1 MSSAAA
7 ETPETAPKRLY
18 LVDGSGYIFRAY
30 HALPKMNRA
39 DGTLVNAVRGFCAMV
54 NKLLRER
61 ASIERG
67 DSVAVIFDKSGI
79 TFRNEIYP
87 DYKAHR
93 PEPPEDLVPQFGLI
107 REATRAFNLPCIEEE
122 GYEADDLIA
131 TFARAADDAGIQVE
145 IVSSD
150 KDLMQL
156 VRPGVTIYDP
166 MKDKEIGRD
175 DVHEKFGVDPTLVVD
190 VQALSGDSVD
200 NVPGVPGIGEK
211 GASQI
216 VAEIG
221 PISDL
226 VSGSHDASGLV
237 EELQT
242 RLSGH
247 LEEIRSIAGRDV
259 KINSQNDV
267 ADVMANVLGIAGI
280 KKDKKGR
287 PTVNTVTL
295 EELSREGNEF
305 ADLILRARTLGKLV
319 SGGIQK
325 IIDNAE
331 FARISLKLVTLKDDV
346 PVQERIADFALT
358 APDPE
363 ALIGF
368 LRAQEFRQLT
378 ERIAAD
384 FGIEVEA
391 EAPVVEEA
399 PSDVEYELVTDAA
412 ALARWIA
419 DAYAAGTVAVDTE
432 TTSLNAMRARL
443 VGISLSVEPG
453 RAAYVPVGH
462 VAAEPQGG
470 LDLGDGGAP
479 PSDAPDQFDPKVA
492 LAALKPLL
500 EDPAV
505 LKVGHNL
512 KYDLVILAQACVAHL
527 GEDLVP
533 AAVDDTMLLS
543 YVLDAGRGGHG
554 MDELAERELGLSTI
568 KISELIGSGKN
579 AITFDRVPLDQACTY
594 AAEDADVTLR
604 LHRAMKR
611 RLVTE
616 HMATVYETIERPL
629 VPIIAAMERA
639 GIQVDRAPLD
649 DLSRD
654 FAARAAEL
662 EAQAHT
668 LAGEEFNVGSPKQ
681 LGEILFDKMSL
692 SGGKKGK
699 TGAYA
704 TGADV
709 LEDLAAQG
717 HDLPRVVLDWR
728 QLTKLKSTY
737 TDALVEQINPGTGRV
752 HTAYGMAIAQTGR
765 LSSNDPNLQNIP
777 VRTEEGRKIRAA
789 FVAPDGHKLLS
800 LDYSQIE
807 LRVVAHRAGVA
818 PLIAAF
824 KAGEDIHA
832 LTASQVFE
840 VPLEGMAREVRN
852 RAKAINFGIIYG
864 ISAFGLARNLGIAR
878 GEAKAYIDAYFERYP
893 GIRAY
898 MDESVGFAREHGF
911 VRTLFGRKIHLMGI
925 ADKNP
930 AKRSFVERQ
939 AINAPIQGTA
949 ADIIKRAM
957 VRVPAALDAAGLTG
971 RMLLQVHDELLFEVP
986 DAEVEATIETMRAVM
1001 ENATLPALQLAVPLD
1016 VDAGVGQSWDAAH

>member
-1 MSSAAA
+1 VSHPVQIGYTGTMSSAAA

-30 HALPKMNRA
+30 HALPPMNRS
-39 DGTLVNAVRGFCAMV
+39 DGTPTNAVHGFCAMLHR
-54 NKLLRER
+54 LLENMR
-61 ASIERG
+61 SDDG
-67 DSVAVIFDKSGI
+67 DAIAVIFDKSAV
-79 TFRNEIYP
+79 TFRNDIYP
-87 DYKAHR
+87 EYKAHR
-93 PEPPEDLVPQFGLI
+93 PDPPEDLVPQFGLI
-107 REATRAFNLPCIEEE
+107 REATRAFNLPCIEQQ

-131 TFARAADDAGIQVE
+131 TFARAAEAVGTEVVV
-145 IVSSD
+145 VSSD

-156 VRPGVTIYDP
+156 VRPGVTMRDP
-166 MKDKEIGRD
+166 MKNRDIGPEE
-175 DVHEKFGVDPTLVVD
+175 VAEKFGVAPEKVID
-190 VQALSGDSVD
+190 VQALAGDSVD
-200 NVPGVPGIGEK
+200 NVPGVPGIGVKTAAQLINEY
-211 GASQI
+211 G
-216 VAEIG
+216 
-221 PISDL
+221 DL
-226 VSGSHDASGLV
+226 DAL
-237 EELQT
+237 LA
-242 RLSGH
+242 RA
-247 LEEIRSIAGRDV
+247 EEIKQPKRR
-259 KINSQNDV
+259 QNLIEN
-267 ADVMANVLGIAGI
+267 A
-280 KKDKKGR
+280 
-287 PTVNTVTL
+287 
-295 EELSREGNEF
+295 ELARVSRE
-305 ADLILRARTLGKLV
+305 
-319 SGGIQK
+319 
-325 IIDNAE
+325 
-331 FARISLKLVTLKDDV
+331 LVTLKDDV
-346 PVQERIADFALT
+346 EVDEAIADFALKP
-358 APDPE
+358 PDPE
-363 ALIGF
+363 TLIGF
-368 LRAQEFRQLT
+368 LQAQDFNRLT
-378 ERIAAD
+378 ARIAAD
-384 FGIEVEA
+384 LGAEVA

-399 PSDVEYELVTDAA
+399 PSDVEYELVTDEG
-412 ALARWIA
+412 ALDRWVA

-479 PSDAPDQFDPKVA
+479 PSDAPDQLDPKVA

-639 GIQVDRAPLD
+639 GIQVDRARLD

-818 PLIAAF
+818 PLVAAF

-832 LTASQVFE
+832 LTASQAFD